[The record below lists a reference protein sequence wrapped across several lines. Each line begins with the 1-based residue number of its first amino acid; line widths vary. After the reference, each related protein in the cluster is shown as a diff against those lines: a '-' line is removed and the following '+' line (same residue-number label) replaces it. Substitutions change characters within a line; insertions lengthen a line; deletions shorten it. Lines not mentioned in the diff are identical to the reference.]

1 MAATLMATSA
11 ASSTPTRTGREG
23 NEDPLSTDGRI
34 APMLPRGRLLTD
46 DGILV
51 MSAFPSGFVWG
62 VSTSAFQ
69 IEGASTAGGRGASI
83 WGRFAATKGSIVD
96 GSDASVATD
105 HVRRLE
111 EDLDLL
117 SELGIGAYRFSVSWP
132 RLAPSGRGRLLSEGL
147 AFYDRL
153 IDGLLDREIAPW
165 LCLYHWDLPQALQD
179 VGGLGNR
186 DTAEYFADHAGPV
199 AERYA
204 DRLRSAERRVA

>member
-1 MAATLMATSA
+1 
-11 ASSTPTRTGREG
+11 
-23 NEDPLSTDGRI
+23 
-34 APMLPRGRLLTD
+34 
-46 DGILV
+46 
-51 MSAFPSGFVWG
+51 
-62 VSTSAFQ
+62 
-69 IEGASTAGGRGASI
+69 
-83 WGRFAATKGSIVD
+83 
-96 GSDASVATD
+96 
-105 HVRRLE
+105 RRLD

-179 VGGLGNR
+179 VGGWGNR
-186 DTAEYFADHAGPV
+186 DTAEYFADHAERV

-204 DRLRSAERRVA
+204 DRVGHWFTLNEPNVHAVLGHLRGMHAPGIQDVGT